1 MIFKRQILNE
11 KFGDI
16 PNWLSNRLNAVKP
29 MSKTGNINSK
39 FADTEYGK
47 ENVPEYQYKWS
58 KTNPDIHSLYD
69 QLVKAGYDLANM
81 KAEERPV
88 PTRPSEIKKIE
99 EKGMLPVWLLRD
111 ENNKTQIYIPG
122 INDTEE
128 ALFKKSYN
136 NHRLFSDLSF
146 KELVAAAIKF
156 AVLELPMKDP
166 TIQQQRYEW
175 DEESTG
181 LSGKQRN
188 PNFAGVE
195 TSDGSI
201 IFDKS
206 GYNVAPN
213 RKRLKAGAEELRKQ
227 L

>member
-58 KTNPDIHSLYD
+58 KTNPGIHSLYD
-69 QLVKAGYDLANM
+69 QLVNAGYDLANM

-99 EKGMLPVWLLRD
+99 EKGMLPV
-111 ENNKTQIYIPG
+111 
-122 INDTEE
+122 
-128 ALFKKSYN
+128 
-136 NHRLFSDLSF
+136 
-146 KELVAAAIKF
+146 
-156 AVLELPMKDP
+156 
-166 TIQQQRYEW
+166 
-175 DEESTG
+175 
-181 LSGKQRN
+181 
-188 PNFAGVE
+188 
-195 TSDGSI
+195 
-201 IFDKS
+201 
-206 GYNVAPN
+206 N
-213 RKRLKAGAEELRKQ
+213 RR
-227 L
+227 